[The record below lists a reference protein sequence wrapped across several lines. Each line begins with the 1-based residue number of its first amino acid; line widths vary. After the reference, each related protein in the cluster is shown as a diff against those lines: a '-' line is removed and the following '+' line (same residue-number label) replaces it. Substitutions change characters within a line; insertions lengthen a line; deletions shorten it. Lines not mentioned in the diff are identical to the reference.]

1 MACTVKYLSS
11 AGIQHREVKGL
22 DALAAAWPINWLVYA
37 SLHCFP
43 PRVAPIEIDVIAV
56 MDDRVVLFE
65 VKDWNG
71 NLTFN
76 GDNWVVGRQRR
87 GRSPVKLGNDKA
99 KKIKTMIRDHIPQL
113 GSVYV
118 DSRVILTGTSTRD
131 NLPDEEKPYV
141 LTLQEAALLT
151 SAKERDRLLG
161 KVRLSKFKPNMLK
174 KEFEKL
180 FGNASY
186 FRPLA
191 MTWDGYGVTD
201 EDFYVHRRDVWR
213 EHRAHRVREE
223 RVKAL
228 LRLWRFDNLP
238 AGLNEPDGRQ
248 RIAERETRVVAHLGD
263 RRSWMAERGIL
274 KEVGTPPDEILT
286 QHHQLV
292 SVPAGWTTLQRYV
305 EKNGAEITAEQRVDI
320 AHTLASMVAELHAH
334 GVAHRDIGGASIWV
348 GAPTS
353 MSLTGFF
360 SARLPDETSVA
371 EFREVLATYAEPE
384 PDWGGDE
391 PTATERDV
399 RSLGLI
405 MEDLAA
411 IDEDESS
418 LPSGWAEVTARAVA
432 APGERYPDARA
443 LAEALGE
450 LKTPSGPHVDQSRLD
465 AFETRDVPYAV
476 FPISGAPVSSGI
488 TTRYESGTFPAR
500 KVVKVWNGVLRGD
513 AKRDYALLG
522 MFETAAALRN
532 LPAPGVARVEAFGL
546 SPSGAFVVTH
556 FVEGS
561 PLQLPSPLP
570 EAELLPV
577 LAELTA
583 VVDGLHAREVSH
595 GDLHPGN
602 VIVGEGGAV
611 TLIDLLDVAP
621 LGEGRLR
628 SPGWAPADFERR
640 SEQQIDRFA
649 VCKMVFA
656 LLSERSE
663 PSLQTIAKVAAAEL
677 ERNSIETLEPLL
689 DAIDIEHRG
698 LFAPAPGSFRIVA
711 PGLSSQVL
719 EGDDGHLWVKSHRSS
734 QEVESYFVTG
744 LNSRLLLRVR
754 NGTVDHVEEI
764 ESRFQDLAHGERVR
778 MSLALAAGS
787 PMEGA
792 AELAEFLREAAPA
805 PEWTPRL
812 PVQPDSGEQDEEWI
826 DEDDVSLESI
836 ADESDEAFAEVDLCS
851 LQIPRLW
858 MRAAEIEEDAVLT
871 VRLDNRLADVSG
883 ASVFRYETPRPLEFE
898 DEDTVEV
905 RLPPGLQGRFLGLL
919 DVPRCDASQLV
930 IRNLRHPIAGGGEL
944 VALVDRRDRVSKER
958 RRRAVERVIDGKSV
972 IRDLIDYFDP
982 VVEKVEAIYDLAP
995 DDADL
1000 ARYRLNEGQRDAFRH
1015 LLAAGPL
1022 GLLQGPPGS
1031 GKTLF
1036 IASFVHWLLMVGGA
1050 RRVLVASQSHEA
1062 VNNVLEQLLK
1072 TYHRHGG
1079 HADLLR
1085 VGSRG
1090 ATDRIRP
1097 YQARSLRERYRVRFE
1112 NGLKTRVAHAA
1123 GAAGI
1128 PRAFVHDVV
1137 GTDLKLGSLHR
1148 ALDLAAQSAQGDTVY
1163 DDRRRSEQR
1172 LATLRRAFAAVASAV
1187 LGHEVDL
1194 EATQP
1199 AEVVEEAYAAVLV
1212 AHPKVSPGDLVTTRK
1227 LLALAH
1233 EWKDTL
1239 GSGHRNFDEFLA
1251 KTRQVV
1257 AGTCVGLGQ
1266 SQIRLEGASF
1276 DWVIVD
1282 EAARCTS
1289 GELAV
1294 PLQLGSRIV
1303 LVGDQRQLRPM
1314 VDRTVQVGLRQEFR
1328 GIPRE
1333 ELERSDFERAFASP
1347 YGRRNA
1353 QVLDEQ
1359 YRMAPAISDM
1369 VSSIFYAP
1377 HGVRLKPSDDREPDR
1392 SFTTLP
1398 ADLATPVVWYDT
1410 AGRPGS
1416 EEEER
1421 GRRDFWNEAEI
1432 EATLGLLRRL
1442 SRESGLVEEL
1452 AKRNDPPIGVICMY
1466 SEQKRRIERE
1476 WSHQPFPESFRRLVT
1491 IDTVDAYQGKENAV
1505 VILSL
1510 VRANDE
1516 FQPGH
1521 VGRENRCNVALSRA
1535 KERLYILGNTR
1546 MWGARR
1552 VKFPMSQVLT
1562 YIRNMPE
1569 ASGVIRPAGEIDQ

>member
-22 DALAAAWPINWLVYA
+22 DSLANAWPINWLVYA
-37 SLHCFP
+37 SLHAFP
-43 PRVAPIEIDVIAV
+43 PRQSPMEIDVIAV

-71 NLTFN
+71 NLTAN
-76 GDNWVVGRQRR
+76 GDNWVLGKQRR
-87 GRSPVKLGNDKA
+87 GRSAVALGDEKA
-99 KKIKTMIRDHIPQL
+99 KKLKTMIRDQIRQL
-113 GSVYV
+113 GGVYV
-118 DSRVILTGTSTRD
+118 DSRVILTGSATRE
-131 NLPDEEKPYV
+131 NLPESEKPYV
-141 LTLQEAALLT
+141 LTLDEAGLLT
-151 SAKERDRLLG
+151 DPKERDRLLG

-174 KEFEKL
+174 AEFEKL
-180 FGNASY
+180 FGNATY

-201 EDFYVHRRDVWR
+201 EDFYVHRGDVWR

-238 AGLNEPDGRQ
+238 AGLNEPDARQ
-248 RIAERETRVVAHLGD
+248 RIAERETRVMAHLGD

-305 EKNGAEITAEQRVDI
+305 EKNGAEITGEQRIDI
-320 AHTLASMVAELHAH
+320 AHTLASMVAELHSH

-348 GAPTS
+348 GAPTN

-360 SARLPDETSVA
+360 SARLPNETSVA
-371 EFREVLATYAEPE
+371 EFRDVLATYAEPE
-384 PDWGGDE
+384 PDWGGTE

-405 MEDLAA
+405 MEDLAR
-411 IDEDESS
+411 IDDDESA
-418 LPSGWAEVTARAVA
+418 LPPGWAEVTARALA
-432 APGERYPDARA
+432 APGERYPNARA

-465 AFETRDVPYAV
+465 LFETRDVPYAT
-476 FPISGAPVSSGI
+476 FPITGVPITSGL
-488 TTRYESGTFPAR
+488 TTRYESGNHPDA
-500 KVVKVWNGVLRGD
+500 KVVKVWNGFLRGN
-513 AKRDYALLG
+513 AKRDHALLG
-522 MFETAAALRN
+522 MFETAAALKSV
-532 LPAPGVARVEAFGL
+532 PARGVAAVEAFGL
-546 SPSGAFVVTH
+546 SPSGAFLVTR
-556 FVEGS
+556 FVEGA
-561 PLQLPSPLP
+561 PLQVPSALP
-570 EAELLPV
+570 EGELLSLIAEL
-577 LAELTA
+577 A
-583 VVDGLHAREVSH
+583 VIVDGLHSRDLSH

-602 VIVGEGGAV
+602 VIIGEGGGV

-621 LGEGRLR
+621 LGEGRIR
-628 SPGWAPADFERR
+628 SPGWAPLDFERR

-649 VCKMVFA
+649 VCKLVRS
-656 LLSERSE
+656 LLAQRIEV
-663 PSLQTIAKVAAAEL
+663 SLLAIAKVAEAEL
-677 ERNSIETLEPLL
+677 ERNGIETLEPLL
-689 DAIDIEHRG
+689 DAIDIERRRM
-698 LFAPAPGSFRIVA
+698 LAPPPRSFRLVA
-711 PGLSSQVL
+711 PGLSNRVVI
-719 EGDDGHLWVKSHRSS
+719 GDDGHLWVKSNRSA
-734 QEVESYFVTG
+734 QGESFFITG
-744 LNSRLLLRVR
+744 LNTRLLLRVR
-754 NGTVDHVEEI
+754 EDALEHVQEI
-764 ESRFQDLAHGERVR
+764 ESQFHDLAHGERVR
-778 MSLALAAGS
+778 MSLALTDGHCTDDAGD
-787 PMEGA
+787 
-792 AELAEFLREAAPA
+792 LIEFLREAAPA
-805 PEWTPRL
+805 PEWKPAL
-812 PVQPDSGEQDEEWI
+812 PIEPAREAPDEEWI
-826 DEDDVSLESI
+826 DEDDVDLESI
-836 ADESDEAFAEVDLCS
+836 SAGADDEFPQHALGS
-851 LQIPRLW
+851 LPIPRVW
-858 MRAAEIEEDAVLT
+858 MRAAEIEEDSVLT
-871 VRLDNRLADVSG
+871 VRLDNRLADAAGS
-883 ASVFRYETPRPLEFE
+883 SVFRYESPRPLEFE

-905 RLPPGLQGRFLGLL
+905 RLPPGLKGRFLGLL

-930 IRNLRHPIAGGGEL
+930 IRDLRHPIAGGGEL
-944 VALVDRRDRVSKER
+944 IALVDRRDRVSKER
-958 RRRAVERVIDGKSV
+958 RRRAVERVIDGRSV

-982 VVEKVEAIYDLAP
+982 VLEKHEIAYGLVP
-995 DDADL
+995 DDGDL
-1000 ARYRLNEGQRDAFRH
+1000 ARYLLNSGQEDAFRH

-1036 IASFVHWLLMVGGA
+1036 IASFVHWLITKGGA

-1072 TYHRHGG
+1072 TYRKHGG
-1079 HADLLR
+1079 QADILR

-1090 ATDRIRP
+1090 ATERIRP

-1123 GAAGI
+1123 GAVGI
-1128 PRAFVHDVV
+1128 PRQFVHDVIE
-1137 GTDLKLGSLHR
+1137 TDLKLGSIHR
-1148 ALDLAAQSAQGDTVY
+1148 AIDLSVQAAKGDTLQ
-1163 DDRRRSEQR
+1163 DERRRSEQH
-1172 LATLRRAFAAVASAV
+1172 LATLRRAFTGIASAI
-1187 LGHEVDL
+1187 LGREVSLDVD
-1194 EATQP
+1194 QP
-1199 AEVVEEAYAAVLV
+1199 VELVEEAYAVTLA

-1294 PLQLGSRIV
+1294 PLQLGSRVV

-1314 VDRTVQVGLRQEFR
+1314 VDRAVQVGLREEFR
-1328 GIPRE
+1328 GIAKE

-1347 YGRRNA
+1347 YGKRNA
-1353 QVLDEQ
+1353 RVLDEQ

-1369 VSSIFYAP
+1369 VSTIFYAP
-1377 HGVRLKPSDDREPDR
+1377 HGVKLKPSDAREPDG
-1392 SFTTLP
+1392 SFKSLP
-1398 ADLATPVVWYDT
+1398 SDLATPVVWYDT
-1410 AGRPGS
+1410 AKRPNS
-1416 EEEER
+1416 EENER

-1442 SRESGLVEEL
+1442 SRETDLVEEL

-1476 WSHQPFPESFRRLVT
+1476 WSHQPFPEAFRRLVT
-1491 IDTVDAYQGKENAV
+1491 IDTVDAY
-1505 VILSL
+1505 
-1510 VRANDE
+1510 
-1516 FQPGH
+1516 
-1521 VGRENRCNVALSRA
+1521 
-1535 KERLYILGNTR
+1535 
-1546 MWGARR
+1546 
-1552 VKFPMSQVLT
+1552 
-1562 YIRNMPE
+1562 
-1569 ASGVIRPAGEIDQ
+1569 